1 MQIQTFMNMKGLIHG
16 RDPKRIDSDRDG
28 TLKIGTTE
36 ISIVQ
41 GGDTIMPILFHGA
54 TGDYPATFTD
64 VEGVTYDLGKVAV
77 RNGRINPPS
86 KIAVELMEIRARM
99 DVLERENEVLKNKI
113 EYLGNIFDTNSLN
126 FLIGEEKNK

>member
-41 GGDTIMPILFHGA
+41 GGDTILPTLFHGA

-86 KIAVELMEIRARM
+86 KIAVELMETRARM